1 MSKIKTPVTSN
12 LGIIG
17 TLSPYSYQ
25 VKPKVARDLI
35 TVNFDNNEY
44 QGRLTSGQGKGA
56 VPRFYAYFMQGDF
69 QHWIE
74 LTEAAHKELKVNKAA
89 TLNLFTVVAG
99 TGDAPKA
106 DAPKAPAKGKRAKRE
121 QAAAEQATAE

>member
-25 VKPKVARDLI
+25 VKPKTNRDPI
-35 TVNFDNNEY
+35 KVIYDETEY
-44 QGRLTSGQGKGA
+44 AGRLTSGQGKGA
-56 VPRFYAYFMQGDF
+56 APRFYAYFVQGDF

-74 LTEAAHKELKVNKAA
+74 LTAEAHKELKANPAA

-99 TGDAPKA
+99 TGPAPV
-106 DAPKAPAKGKRAKRE
+106 APVAPAKGKRARRE
-121 QAAAEQATAE
+121 AATAE